1 MHNLQ
6 QFVGV
11 CVVVGCIRVPSHSGN
26 TRGSVK
32 AAAASSEL
40 HPVSRFYSETCRVVV
55 FHFPDS
61 PAPET
66 LHARTPNAVLFGDA
80 GGCSRW
86 IPAGRHSS
94 AHVLA
99 RCRLPHNDLSYL
111 SSTTSWCEVCLET
124 CWTWGR
130 RWLTSTWTSKV
141 ASHLCRHVK
150 PFQPQSLRR
159 RSNSTLPRSSSFVNG
174 HLYFAET
181 VSRPQDHSS

>member
-11 CVVVGCIRVPSHSGN
+11 CVVVDCIRVPSHSGN

-40 HPVSRFYSETCRVVV
+40 HPVSSETCCVVV

-66 LHARTPNAVLFGDA
+66 LHARTPNAVLFNDA

-99 RCRLPHNDLSYL
+99 RCRLPHMTCPS
-111 SSTTSWCEVCLET
+111 CLRPRLGT
-124 CWTWGR
+124 RRARKNGR
-130 RWLTSTWTSKV
+130 RGGGRRC
-141 ASHLCRHVK
+141 HLLGQAKWQPICLSRHVNERLAT
-150 PFQPQSLRR
+150 PVLAAQIEQHTAHELQLPQ
-159 RSNSTLPRSSSFVNG
+159 
-174 HLYFAET
+174 
-181 VSRPQDHSS
+181 

>member
-1 MHNLQ
+1 MHDLQ
-6 QFVGV
+6 QNIGAL
-11 CVVVGCIRVPSHSGN
+11 VVVDCIRVSSHSGN

-99 RCRLPHNDLSYL
+99 RCRLPHM
-111 SSTTSWCEVCLET
+111 TCPACLRQRLGT
-124 CWTWGR
+124 RRAWKNGR
-130 RWLTSTWTSKV
+130 RGG
-141 ASHLCRHVK
+141 RG
-150 PFQPQSLRR
+150 R
-159 RSNSTLPRSSSFVNG
+159 
-174 HLYFAET
+174 
-181 VSRPQDHSS
+181 